1 MFSCLLPSLFLSSP
15 LLSPDI
21 DGKLNRVYPKDIME
35 SEDGTYTM
43 SYCPHCYHSN
53 TTGSL
58 HVLQQ
63 PAMNLEQ
70 SQVINNVSYWF
81 LRCKEIIIIFLPLFF
96 PFLSSSLPPSLSPSL
111 SHQFHLLTVQ
121 PNQRVGAPACP
132 LYQAPKKRRRGDPN

>member
-1 MFSCLLPSLFLSSP
+1 MFTTISSP
-15 LLSPDI
+15 LLFSPFSSLLSFSPDI

-53 TTGSL
+53 ATGSL

-70 SQVINNVSYWF
+70 SQVINNVSDHTHWKYWAGF
-81 LRCKEIIIIFLPLFF
+81 
-96 PFLSSSLPPSLSPSL
+96 
-111 SHQFHLLTVQ
+111 
-121 PNQRVGAPACP
+121 
-132 LYQAPKKRRRGDPN
+132 

>member
-1 MFSCLLPSLFLSSP
+1 
-15 LLSPDI
+15 
-21 DGKLNRVYPKDIME
+21 ME

-53 TTGSL
+53 ATGSL

-63 PAMNLEQ
+63 PAMSLEQ

-81 LRCKEIIIIFLPLFF
+81 LRYKEIIIIFLTLFF
-96 PFLSSSLPPSLSPSL
+96 PPFLSSFLSPSL